1 MIQPTN
7 NGIVSGLTVDVED
20 YFQVSGFEA
29 VVPPASWEHFE
40 SRVEQNTDR
49 LLEILADTKVV
60 ATFFIL
66 GWTAERFP
74 QLVRRIQVAGHELAS
89 HSFAHRLVYSCSRE
103 EFREDTRRAKRAV
116 EDISGQSVIGYRA
129 PSFSITRNS
138 LWALEILAE
147 EGFRYDSSIFPIFR
161 DRYGIPSAPRYP
173 YRILLG
179 DSRASVIE
187 SVESIP
193 SLSGKTPG
201 SGQRAAGSEQKLAGS
216 WQLAAGSREE
226 TQQLNNSTDS
236 MDSRDSKDSRDSR
249 NSMVE
254 FPPSTLRFLGLNF
267 PIGGGGYLR
276 LFPQSVFYRAVY
288 RIVEQDRRPA
298 ILYIHP
304 WELDPDQPRFPD
316 GSRLSRFRHYV
327 NLEKTEAKLR
337 TLLAQWRFAPLR
349 ELLTRLSDIPIRSI

>member
-49 LLEILADTKVV
+49 LLDILADTKVV

-116 EDISGQSVIGYRA
+116 EDISGQQVIGYRA

-147 EGFRYDSSIFPIFR
+147 EGFQYDSSIFPIFR

-179 DSRASVIE
+179 DSRASDC
-187 SVESIP
+187 
-193 SLSGKTPG
+193 SLP
-201 SGQRAAGSEQKLAGS
+201 AASC
-216 WQLAAGSREE
+216 QLPASSSPAATSDV
-226 TQQLNNSTDS
+226 TQELNNSTDS